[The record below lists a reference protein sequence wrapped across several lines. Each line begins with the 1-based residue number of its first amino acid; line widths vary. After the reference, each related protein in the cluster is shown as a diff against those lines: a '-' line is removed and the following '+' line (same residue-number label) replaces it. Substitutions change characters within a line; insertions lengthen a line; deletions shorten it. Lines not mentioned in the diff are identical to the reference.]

1 MRSVRCSMKRFP
13 RYSPHSRAAL
23 DWTRSQGHHLVRAGS
38 SREGGL
44 IRWTAVLSV
53 TATVL
58 LVTPAWAYVDP
69 NAGGIIFQI
78 AMPILSIGAAAIA
91 LFRKRI
97 SGFVKRLRPG
107 AAPGK
112 GGSRA

>member
-1 MRSVRCSMKRFP
+1 MKRFP
-13 RYSPHSRAAL
+13 RYSPYRRAAL
-23 DWTRSQGHHLVRAGS
+23 DWTRSQGHHLVRSVRAGES
-38 SREGGL
+38 GL

-53 TATVL
+53 TATVV

-91 LFRKRI
+91 LLRKRI
-97 SGFVKRLRPG
+97 SSFVKRLRPG
-107 AAPGK
+107 GAPVK
-112 GGSRA
+112 VDSRAAEE